1 MRGVIVITMCIIGLG
16 GCATSGTVPDQWTKP
31 GSSSGDLAVDLFVC
45 GKWSRTPDNPN
56 EVYEPYLR
64 DCMTSHGWKLAAPA
78 PPVD

>member
-1 MRGVIVITMCIIGLG
+1 MRCVIVIFALVVAA
-16 GCATSGTVPDQWTKP
+16 CAASNAPAVQWTKP

-45 GKWSRTPDNPN
+45 GQWSRTPDNPK

-64 DCMTSHGWKLAAPA
+64 DCMTSHGWKLAASA